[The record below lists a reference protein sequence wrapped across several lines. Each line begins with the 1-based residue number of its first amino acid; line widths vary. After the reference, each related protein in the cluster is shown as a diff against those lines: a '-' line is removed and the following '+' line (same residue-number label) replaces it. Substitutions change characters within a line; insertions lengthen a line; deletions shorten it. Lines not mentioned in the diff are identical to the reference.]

1 MRNGS
6 ETSRRGGTGRRAGL
20 KIQYSQECVGSNPS
34 AGIAFAVRRR
44 KSECRSTKSETNTK
58 CQKEEKFETTFPV
71 CSFENSNLFRIS
83 SFDIRVFRS
92 KTSTRA
98 SRVPFDYSLAVPTK

>member
-34 AGIAFAVRRR
+34 AGRFFNKTFLLVLVLMLMLMLMLVLVLMLGRRTQL
-44 KSECRSTKSETNTK
+44 ST
-58 CQKEEKFETTFPV
+58 
-71 CSFENSNLFRIS
+71 
-83 SFDIRVFRS
+83 
-92 KTSTRA
+92 A
-98 SRVPFDYSLAVPTK
+98 